1 MATGGVAAD
10 KDLILAAAVLPD
22 VPIGPGEG
30 AGDVLDVLGMLN
42 VRGQPVVRHDR
53 PNTVPSEERT
63 QGAVDAEPTLVATTP
78 GAAVDKQD
86 DREVFLAPGQEEVEL
101 VLHRMG
107 TGS

>member
-1 MATGGVAAD
+1 MAAGGVAAHE
-10 KDLILAAAVLPD
+10 DLIPATTVLPD
-22 VPIGPGEG
+22 VPVGPGEG

-42 VRGQPVVRHDR
+42 VGGQPVVRHDS

-86 DREVFLAPGQEEVEL
+86 NREVFLAPGQEEV
-101 VLHRMG
+101 
-107 TGS
+107 